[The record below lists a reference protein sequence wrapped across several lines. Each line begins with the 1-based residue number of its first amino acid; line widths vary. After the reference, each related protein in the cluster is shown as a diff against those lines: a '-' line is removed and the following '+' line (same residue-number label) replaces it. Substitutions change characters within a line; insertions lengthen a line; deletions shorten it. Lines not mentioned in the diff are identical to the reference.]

1 MRHTDSDIVEKKE
14 SLTEFLTEIAGRLL
28 TSLLFWGAMI
38 LLAVSAYTDI
48 AKIGGASTRWSR
60 RTESGIPADVQTVQA
75 GGRMRKE
82 HQTAPAGGR
91 MRKERQTAPAG
102 GRMRKEHQTAPA
114 GGRMRKEHQT
124 VQAGSGLRKDNQ
136 TASAG
141 GGLRK
146 ENQTAQA
153 GNDTGECAWSDG
165 ERERRQ
171 IALTF
176 DDGPHPKYTKLL
188 LDGLAQR
195 GVVATFFVVGKN
207 IPSNEAL
214 ISRMEQEGHLI
225 GNHTY
230 DHVKISDLSAEQA
243 CEQVERTS
251 ALVRE
256 ITGKDT
262 EFIRPPFGAWNKG
275 MECSFT
281 MIPVLLSIDPL
292 DWTTQNTALIK
303 ERILKEAQEGDIILM
318 HDYYQSSVDAALDV
332 VDALL
337 AQGYEFVTVD
347 RLILE

>member
-60 RTESGIPADVQTVQA
+60 RTESGIPADVQTVQ
-75 GGRMRKE
+75 
-82 HQTAPAGGR
+82 
-91 MRKERQTAPAG
+91 AG

-281 MIPVLLSIDPL
+281 MIPVLWSIDPL

>member
-1 MRHTDSDIVEKKE
+1 M
-14 SLTEFLTEIAGRLL
+14 
-28 TSLLFWGAMI
+28 
-38 LLAVSAYTDI
+38 
-48 AKIGGASTRWSR
+48 
-60 RTESGIPADVQTVQA
+60 
-75 GGRMRKE
+75 
-82 HQTAPAGGR
+82 
-91 MRKERQTAPAG
+91 
-102 GRMRKEHQTAPA
+102 
-114 GGRMRKEHQT
+114 
-124 VQAGSGLRKDNQ
+124 QAGSGLRKDNQ

-281 MIPVLLSIDPL
+281 MIPVLWSIDPL

-303 ERILKEAQEGDIILM
+303 ERILKAVQEGDIILM

>member
-1 MRHTDSDIVEKKE
+1 MRHTDSDIVEKQE

-60 RTESGIPADVQTVQA
+60 RTESGIPADVQTVQ
-75 GGRMRKE
+75 
-82 HQTAPAGGR
+82 
-91 MRKERQTAPAG
+91 
-102 GRMRKEHQTAPA
+102 A

-207 IPSNEAL
+207 IPGNEAL

-281 MIPVLLSIDPL
+281 MIPVLWSIDPL

-303 ERILKEAQEGDIILM
+303 ERILKEVQEGDIILM

>member
-1 MRHTDSDIVEKKE
+1 
-14 SLTEFLTEIAGRLL
+14 
-28 TSLLFWGAMI
+28 
-38 LLAVSAYTDI
+38 
-48 AKIGGASTRWSR
+48 
-60 RTESGIPADVQTVQA
+60 
-75 GGRMRKE
+75 MRKE
-82 HQTAPAGGR
+82 H
-91 MRKERQTAPAG
+91 E
-102 GRMRKEHQTAPA
+102 
-114 GGRMRKEHQT
+114 T

-281 MIPVLLSIDPL
+281 MIPVLWSIDPL

>member
-1 MRHTDSDIVEKKE
+1 MRHTDSDIVEKQE

-28 TSLLFWGAMI
+28 TSLLFWGTMI

-60 RTESGIPADVQTVQA
+60 RTESGIPADVQTVQ
-75 GGRMRKE
+75 
-82 HQTAPAGGR
+82 
-91 MRKERQTAPAG
+91 AG

-207 IPSNEAL
+207 IPGNEAL

-281 MIPVLLSIDPL
+281 MIPVLWSIDPL

>member
-1 MRHTDSDIVEKKE
+1 MRHTDSDIVEKQE

-28 TSLLFWGAMI
+28 TSLLFWGTMI
-38 LLAVSAYTDI
+38 LLVVSAYTDI

-60 RTESGIPADVQTVQA
+60 RTESGIPADVQTVQ
-75 GGRMRKE
+75 
-82 HQTAPAGGR
+82 
-91 MRKERQTAPAG
+91 AG

-207 IPSNEAL
+207 IPGNEAL

-281 MIPVLLSIDPL
+281 MIPVLWSIDPL

-303 ERILKEAQEGDIILM
+303 ERILKEVQEGDIILM